1 MNNVTSPQSTLACD
15 LTAIPVEQ
23 KDGYETVMQVLQA
36 SIQERQELPNGY
48 AFRFPVEPQVSARL
62 LDFIAAERR
71 CCSFLTFTL
80 EFKPEGGPLWLQ
92 ITGPEGTKQFLAENF
107 S

>member
-1 MNNVTSPQSTLACD
+1 MNNQPTLACD

-23 KDGYETVMQVLQA
+23 KDGYQIAVQAMQA
-36 SIQERQELPNGY
+36 AIQEKLELANGY
-48 AFRFPVEPQVSARL
+48 AFRFPVEPQLSARL
-62 LDFIAAERR
+62 LDFIAAERL

-80 EFKPEGGPLWLQ
+80 EFKPEGGPLWLH

>member
-1 MNNVTSPQSTLACD
+1 MNNITSHQPTLACD

-23 KDGYETVMQVLQA
+23 KDGYQTAIQVLQT
-36 SIQERQELPNGY
+36 SIQERQELANGY
-48 AFRFPVEPQVSARL
+48 AFRFPVEPQLSARL

-71 CCSFLTFTL
+71 CCSFLTFIL

-92 ITGPEGTKQFLAENF
+92 ITGPEGTKQFLADNF
-107 S
+107 N